1 MDSQLI
7 HLGMTKNTGFPIKDF
22 GNDSLV
28 YLGNDS
34 LVYLGNDI
42 FVDFGND
49 SAYFGFTIKE
59 SKNNNL
65 AIFIKNEGEYDI
77 LSQLRDKDSISTIFS
92 SV

>member
-22 GNDSLV
+22 GNDIL
-28 YLGNDS
+28 
-34 LVYLGNDI
+34 
-42 FVDFGND
+42 VDFGND

-77 LSQLRDKDSISTIFS
+77 LSQLGNEDTITTIFS
-92 SV
+92 FIQNC